1 MSYTIEISFDIF
13 KQYNNNNNNN
23 NNNNSEL
30 QNEALDMAGHYGC
43 ETYYID
49 FEMENEYKHKRNHC
63 IMTFHFDTSNISS
76 MLKFLQY
83 AKNNK
88 NLYIETIFCND
99 TNNCLYASKSY
110 LIQNVHK
117 TSAKEYEMKR
127 QHKKYS
133 DAEKAILSI
142 VSKNLL

>member
-13 KQYNNNNNNN
+13 KQHNNYT
-23 NNNNSEL
+23 EL
-30 QNEALDMAGHYGC
+30 QNEALDMARDCGC

-63 IMTFHFDTSNISS
+63 VITFHFDTSNISS
-76 MLKFLQY
+76 MLIFLQY

-99 TNNCLYASKSY
+99 ANNCLYASKNY

-117 TSAKEYEMKR
+117 MSAKEYEYEIKQQR
-127 QHKKYS
+127 KKYS
-133 DAEKAILSI
+133 DTEKAILSI